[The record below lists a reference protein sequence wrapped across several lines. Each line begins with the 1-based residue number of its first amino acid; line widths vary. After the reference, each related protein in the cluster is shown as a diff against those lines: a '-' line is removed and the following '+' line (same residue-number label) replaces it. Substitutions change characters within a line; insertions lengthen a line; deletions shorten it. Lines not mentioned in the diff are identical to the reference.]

1 MIQCTVWANVSTLAY
16 PTRTKGEVGGTHS
29 ADDGESGR
37 FTSISSPSEVWFSL
51 LIEWRNSS
59 RKKSVGENGNIP
71 QLWMCL
77 VVKVK

>member
-1 MIQCTVWANVSTLAY
+1 MIQRTVWANVSTLAY

-37 FTSISSPSEVWFSL
+37 FTSVSSPSEVWFYLLSGEIALGRRVWVKAETSL
-51 LIEWRNSS
+51 SC
-59 RKKSVGENGNIP
+59 G
-71 QLWMCL
+71 CL